1 MCFLPKSNLRPSLGS
16 QGSLWGPLKSKNISV
31 RAPFLRPHRSGHPV
45 ILYKCYFSLENQLL
59 QKEDVI
65 SNLHGALEESKR
77 KTEFKSNLER
87 SFESLQNQF
96 QMKVDEIERLRKRLG
111 IDDNKN
117 RRPSKEKKLI

>member
-1 MCFLPKSNLRPSLGS
+1 MLFSLYS
-16 QGSLWGPLKSKNISV
+16 VFTDLKTN
-31 RAPFLRPHRSGHPV
+31 PDL
-45 ILYKCYFSLENQLL
+45 ILYKCNFSLENQLL

>member
-1 MCFLPKSNLRPSLGS
+1 MTFSEKQLS
-16 QGSLWGPLKSKNISV
+16 QKEN
-31 RAPFLRPHRSGHPV
+31 V
-45 ILYKCYFSLENQLL
+45 IFNL
-59 QKEDVI
+59 QK
-65 SNLHGALEESKR
+65 SLEESRK
-77 KTEFKSNLER
+77 KTEFKTNLER

>member
-1 MCFLPKSNLRPSLGS
+1 MLSFL
-16 QGSLWGPLKSKNISV
+16 
-31 RAPFLRPHRSGHPV
+31 FT
-45 ILYKCYFSLENQLL
+45 ENQLL
-59 QKEDVI
+59 QKENVI
-65 SNLHGALEESKR
+65 SNLQHCLEESRK

-111 IDDNKN
+111 LDEQR

>member
-1 MCFLPKSNLRPSLGS
+1 MYH
-16 QGSLWGPLKSKNISV
+16 NI
-31 RAPFLRPHRSGHPV
+31 L
-45 ILYKCYFSLENQLL
+45 SLENQLL

-65 SNLHGALEESKR
+65 SNLHTALEESKR

-96 QMKVDEIERLRKRLG
+96 QMKVDEIERLRKQLG

>member
-1 MCFLPKSNLRPSLGS
+1 MSHFQNSRVK
-16 QGSLWGPLKSKNISV
+16 
-31 RAPFLRPHRSGHPV
+31 
-45 ILYKCYFSLENQLL
+45 FSELLAIIYLLFTESQLL
-59 QKEDVI
+59 QKENVI
-65 SNLHGALEESKR
+65 SNLQHCLEESRK

-111 IDDNKN
+111 LDEQR

>member
-1 MCFLPKSNLRPSLGS
+1 MKLDKCFTSKI
-16 QGSLWGPLKSKNISV
+16 QGLNSHNV
-31 RAPFLRPHRSGHPV
+31 YFLFTEH
-45 ILYKCYFSLENQLL
+45 QLL
-59 QKEDVI
+59 QKENVI
-65 SNLHGALEESKR
+65 SNLQHSLEESRK

-111 IDDNKN
+111 LDEQR